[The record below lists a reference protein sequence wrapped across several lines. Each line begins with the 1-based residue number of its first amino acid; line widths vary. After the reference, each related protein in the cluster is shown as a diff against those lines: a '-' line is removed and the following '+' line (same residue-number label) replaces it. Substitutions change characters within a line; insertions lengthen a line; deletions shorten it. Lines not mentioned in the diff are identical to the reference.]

1 MRMRGLKPSS
11 QRLTLFQRAL
21 PWVIL
26 AGLAFTTYTYFFQ
39 IPYAG
44 FEFEFDRGGGRV
56 SYIYG
61 SGSPPGVLRLGDRL
75 VQIGPVS
82 WNEFEHDR
90 SKSFFVGTR
99 KGQVIPVIVERGGQ
113 TLAINWV
120 YPGPD
125 REQILS
131 RLNRIWWLDYIF
143 WLAGTM
149 TLIFIRPKDTRWK
162 LFLAFNYITAI
173 GLAAGSNLSHWHI
186 GASAFALRV
195 AVWLALP
202 IYLHF
207 HWVFPRRIRTLPKW
221 VWGLAYAAGGIFAGL
236 EIFQLVGGDFYNV
249 GFISAVI
256 GSVLLLILHAIYQPA
271 YRRDSLMLIGGIIL
285 ILIPPTALSILF
297 IRGYAASIVEQNA
310 ALLTLPSLP
319 GLYFFVIYRLQFR
332 DLERMA
338 KRPIILYVSMI
349 LTGIGIV
356 LFYSF
361 MAMRYPLLNL
371 EFGVGPVS
379 IVLATLTAAIS
390 LFPFLVLPA
399 LAGASYS
406 PSGQPGKLVIR
417 ANRLVSSLLFFIF
430 LGGGMGVLIIS
441 ADARLNFIGDTTV
454 VGVSAALLCGI
465 ITATA
470 YQPFQGWVERK
481 LLSMPLPRTH
491 LMETYAARI
500 TTSLERKRLI
510 KLLQDE
516 VLPTLLVRQSA
527 LLWFEEKGS
536 TGLLFASGVSGEE
549 LPTKESFPGLLAE
562 ARVYRPP
569 PSAGAPLL
577 YPWARLILPLK
588 VGDEVTGA
596 WLLGSRDPDDF
607 YALGEIPILQALA
620 DQTAI
625 ALTNILQAEQL
636 RAIHQANISR
646 QEAERAQLALML
658 HDEVLN
664 ELAGLGMQADRPD
677 FSQRFLEA
685 LESLNARI
693 RETISDLRPMTLNYG
708 LGPALEEYGEELAA
722 QVNGS
727 PRIEMGIHSSGVRY
741 PPECESHLYW
751 IVRQACENALQH
763 AQASRLRVYGNL
775 EADQIRLVVEDDGT
789 GSYEGQ
795 DMDLP
800 DLLAGQHYGLVGMH
814 ERAAILG
821 AELEIHSEVGRGTR
835 VSVVYR
841 PAKFEG

>member
-1 MRMRGLKPSS
+1 MRSLKPSS
-11 QRLTLFQRAL
+11 YRLTLLESVL

-26 AGLAFTTYTYFFQ
+26 AGLGLATYAYFFQ
-39 IPYAG
+39 VPYAG
-44 FEFEFDRGGGRV
+44 FEFDFQEGGGRV
-56 SYIYG
+56 GVVYG
-61 SGSPPGVLRLGDRL
+61 SGSPAGRLKIGDRL
-75 VQIGPVS
+75 IQVGAVS
-82 WNEFEHDR
+82 WSEFEHDLR
-90 SKSFFVGTR
+90 KSFFVGAQR
-99 KGQVIPVIVERGGQ
+99 GQVLPLIVERDGQ
-113 TLAINWV
+113 VLSIAWV
-120 YPGPD
+120 FPGPD

-131 RLNRIWWLDYIF
+131 RLDKIWWLAYVF
-143 WLAGTM
+143 WLAGTA
-149 TLIFIRPKDTRWK
+149 TLIFIRPKDVRWK
-162 LFLAFNYITAI
+162 LFVAFNYITAVAM
-173 GLAAGSNLSHWHI
+173 AAGSNLSHWHI
-186 GASAFALRV
+186 GAGPFALRV

-207 HWVFPRRIRTLPKW
+207 HWVFPRRIWPLPRW
-221 VWGLAYAAGGIFAGL
+221 VWGLAYAAAGILGCLRILQVIDQDLYFL
-236 EIFQLVGGDFYNV
+236 
-249 GFISAVI
+249 GFSLAAI
-256 GSVLLLILHAIYQPA
+256 GSILLLVLHVIYQPGF
-271 YRRDSLMLIGGIIL
+271 RRDCLMLIGGIFL
-285 ILIPPTALSILF
+285 ILIPPTTTSFLLL
-297 IRGYAASIVEQNA
+297 RGYQPAIVEQNA
-310 ALLTLPSLP
+310 ALLTLPALP

-338 KRPIILYVSMI
+338 KRPIIVYVSMV
-349 LTGIGIV
+349 LTGVGIV

-361 MAMRYPLLNL
+361 RALRYPLLSESLNY
-371 EFGVGPVS
+371 GSAS
-379 IVLATLTAAIS
+379 IILATLTATIS

-417 ANRLVSSLLFFIF
+417 ANRLVSSLLFFIL

-441 ADARLNFIGDTTV
+441 ADAQLNFIGDTTV

-470 YQPFQGWVERK
+470 YRPFQGWVERK

-500 TTSLERKRLI
+500 TTSLERKSLI

-527 LLWFEEKGS
+527 LVWFEQKRS

-549 LPTKESFPGLLAE
+549 LPTKESLPGLLAE
-562 ARVYRPP
+562 GRVYRPP
-569 PSAGAPLL
+569 PSAGTPLP
-577 YPWARLILPLK
+577 YAWARLILPLK

-677 FSQRFLEA
+677 FPQRFLEA

-693 RETISDLRPMTLNYG
+693 RETISELRPMTLNYG

-722 QVNGS
+722 QVNGQ
-727 PRIEMGIHSSGVRY
+727 PRIEMGIDASGVRY

-763 AQASRLRVYGNL
+763 AQASRLRVQGNL

-789 GSYEGQ
+789 GFYEGQ

-800 DLLAGQHYGLVGMH
+800 GLLAGQHYGLVGMY

-821 AELEIHSEVGRGTR
+821 AELEIRSEVGRGTT

-841 PAKFEG
+841 RPKAEV